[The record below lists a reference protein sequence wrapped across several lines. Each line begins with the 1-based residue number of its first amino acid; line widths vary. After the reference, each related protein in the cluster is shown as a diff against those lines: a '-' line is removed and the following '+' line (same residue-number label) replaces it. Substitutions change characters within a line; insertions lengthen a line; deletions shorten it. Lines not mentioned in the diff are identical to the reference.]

1 VTEQKKR
8 RLSGDAAN
16 CMAPNCDGQME
27 MARTRLEDFY
37 AGCLVAYAGTLPQ
50 WSVPLLSSS
59 SFLELKWSVLM
70 TGGLFR
76 YQKEPNFFYIVTV
89 TSNLWTY
96 A

>member
-1 VTEQKKR
+1 
-8 RLSGDAAN
+8 
-16 CMAPNCDGQME
+16 ME

-70 TGGLFR
+70 TGLVCR
-76 YQKEPNFFYIVTV
+76 KAEALTNTLRWL
-89 TSNLWTY
+89 T
-96 A
+96 